1 MPAKAATHACRTDA
15 SIGMERVS
23 LAANPQRSSLMPA
36 ASMTCFHPCSS
47 WLRKLSFRRRL
58 APARRRAKRLTS
70 ARSARSN
77 AAGGT
82 STSMGTS
89 HTPPSPRRLCRLNP
103 SINRTRPSA
112 NRKSGAERST
122 GFTRAVSIRGTGDVI
137 PSVAGIDDDCCG
149 ASFLGGVSFACSG
162 QTNSDFG
169 GTAPTFLYQHLRP
182 SISRHAHQPDSD
194 FGVLRHS
201 IACADEVATQ
211 QQTSRV
217 VTSAFMTGFESTC
230 KSWLIR
236 DSIQTHYRSNP
247 DAEQPRVRPRNLDT
261 IRPTSN
267 LYVSN

>member
-1 MPAKAATHACRTDA
+1 MPNRRINRHGASFPRRQSSAFKLDA
-15 SIGMERVS
+15 GGVDDLLPS
-23 LAANPQRSSLMPA
+23 LQL
-36 ASMTCFHPCSS
+36 
-47 WLRKLSFRRRL
+47 LVKEIVSFRRRL

-89 HTPPSPRRLCRLNP
+89 HAPPSPRRLCRLNP

-137 PSVAGIDDDCCG
+137 PSVAGVDDDCCG

-194 FGVLRHS
+194 FGVLGTRS
-201 IACADEVATQ
+201 PAPMR
-211 QQTSRV
+211 SRRN
-217 VTSAFMTGFESTC
+217 SKQAE
-230 KSWLIR
+230 WL
-236 DSIQTHYRSNP
+236 
-247 DAEQPRVRPRNLDT
+247 RVL
-261 IRPTSN
+261 S
-267 LYVSN
+267 